1 MGTNIDTHVETEGLD
16 SEGAVTINLYESV
29 AQTGTLNEISG
40 ITQTPLT
47 TVVTIPAVPV
57 SGVRLTGNS
66 QDFKKDYIYYLG
78 QRL

>member
-1 MGTNIDTHVETEGLD
+1 M
-16 SEGAVTINLYESV
+16 NLYESV
-29 AQTGTLNEISG
+29 VMTGILNEISG

-47 TVVTIPAVPV
+47 RTVVVPAIPV

-66 QDFKKDYIYYLG
+66 EDFKKNYIYYLG